1 LSVDDGGAIAVLT
14 EVTKRY
20 GAATAVEEL
29 TLRIAKGEFVSI
41 LGPSGCGKTT
51 TLSMLGGFVVPDSGT
66 IELAGRDVTNIP
78 PYRRD
83 VNTVFQSYALFEHL
97 DVFGNVAFGLRR
109 RRVARAE
116 VERRVVEMLTL
127 VGLADRIHAR
137 SRELSG
143 GQQQRVAL
151 ARALVNMPSV
161 LLLDE
166 PLGALDLKL
175 RRGMQQELKAIQRE
189 VGVTFV
195 FVTHDQEEA
204 MTMSDRIAVMN
215 GGRLQQVGR
224 PREIYDRPANSFVA
238 GFIGASNLLDGVIS
252 RGSISLGDNI
262 PPIPTNG
269 VSLPDGTP
277 VVASIRPE
285 KLVIS
290 RTLQASLPHLDGEV
304 IDAVYLGAATHISMR
319 LLTGARLTAIIP
331 HGSGLDD
338 QLVPGTRAV
347 AQWRPEDMLVL
358 SASAPGHPRPEAAS
372 AGDE

>member
-1 LSVDDGGAIAVLT
+1 
-14 EVTKRY
+14 
-20 GAATAVEEL
+20 
-29 TLRIAKGEFVSI
+29 
-41 LGPSGCGKTT
+41 
-51 TLSMLGGFVVPDSGT
+51 
-66 IELAGRDVTNIP
+66 
-78 PYRRD
+78 

-116 VERRVVEMLTL
+116 TERRVVQMLTM
-127 VGLADRIHAR
+127 VGLADRVHAR

-224 PREIYDRPANSFVA
+224 PREIYDQPANSFVA
-238 GFIGASNLLDGVIS
+238 GFIGASNLLDGVIN
-252 RGSISLGDNI
+252 RGGITLDPSL
-262 PPIPTNG
+262 PPIPSNG
-269 VSLPDGTP
+269 VSLPDGTR

-285 KLVIS
+285 RLLIS
-290 RTLQASLPHLDGEV
+290 RIRQESLPHLEGEV
-304 IDAVYLGAATHISMR
+304 IDAVYLGAATHVSMR
-319 LLTGARLTAIIP
+319 LVTGARLTAIIP
-331 HGSGLDD
+331 HGGGLDD

-358 SASAPGHPRPEAAS
+358 SASEPQQEGPKEA
-372 AGDE
+372 